1 MVTAKKRFGQNFLTD
16 PGKAAKLVDSLN
28 IIEGESVLEIGPGTG
43 ILTKILLDRG
53 ADLVAV
59 ELDRDLIPALMERFG
74 SNGRFKLVEDDIINV
89 DPATLSSSGF
99 KVIGNLPYNISGAM
113 VEWLI
118 NFFDF
123 IKLAVMTVQKEVADR
138 LRANHGCR
146 DYGSLTVLAKSF
158 FDISRLFNI
167 PPGCFSPRPKVN
179 STALYLEPNRK
190 LYNDILYPDFKDF
203 VRGCFF
209 QKRKK
214 LTNSLAASSGKDKS
228 IIENRLATMGKTGDC
243 RAEELSI
250 EEFYDLYRLML

>member
-16 PGKAAKLVDSLN
+16 PRKAAKLVDSLN

-59 ELDRDLIPALMERFG
+59 ELDRDLIPGLMERFG
-74 SNGRFKLVEDDIINV
+74 SNRRFKLVEDDIINV
-89 DPATLSSSGF
+89 DPAALSSSGF

-118 NFFDF
+118 DFFDF

-138 LRANHGCR
+138 LRADHGCR
-146 DYGSLTVLAKSF
+146 DYGSLTVLAQSF

-179 STALYLEPNRK
+179 STALFLKPNKK
-190 LYNDILYPDFKDF
+190 LDDILYPDFKDF

-214 LTNSLAASSGKDKS
+214 LTNSLVASSGIDKN
-228 IIENRLATMGKTGDC
+228 IIENRLAAMGKTVDC
-243 RAEELSI
+243 RAEELSL
-250 EEFYDLYRLML
+250 EEFYDLYRLMQ